1 MRTIFSKKA
10 RPDPELLAL
19 KAELQ
24 EAQGELSLAYRRF
37 DQAVDPEL
45 VESCV
50 YEISA
55 VKARCN
61 YLIRTIKA
69 REPNAG
75 QCGTQT
81 DTGTKGALP
90 QDGAGQYSA
99 YGDEEGNA
107 LWT

>member
-1 MRTIFSKKA
+1 MKSIFSKKP

-24 EAQGELSLAYRRF
+24 AAQEELSLAYRQF

-50 YEISA
+50 YQISA

-61 YLIRTIKA
+61 YLIRAIKA
-69 REPNAG
+69 REP
-75 QCGTQT
+75 
-81 DTGTKGALP
+81 DTVAAIQP
-90 QDGAGQYSA
+90 E
-99 YGDEEGNA
+99 GDV

>member
-1 MRTIFSKKA
+1 MKSSFSKKSK
-10 RPDPELLAL
+10 PDPELLAL

-37 DQAVDPEL
+37 DQALDPEL

-50 YEISA
+50 YQISA

-61 YLIRTIKA
+61 YLIRAIKA
-69 REPNAG
+69 REPEAAA
-75 QCGTQT
+75 
-81 DTGTKGALP
+81 ALSRAMSRRTR
-90 QDGAGQYSA
+90 GE
-99 YGDEEGNA
+99 DEEGDA

>member
-1 MRTIFSKKA
+1 MRTIFSKKSK
-10 RPDPELLAL
+10 PDPELLAL

-37 DQAVDPEL
+37 DQALDPEL

-50 YEISA
+50 YQISA

-61 YLIRTIKA
+61 YLIRAIKA
-69 REPNAG
+69 RDPETAA
-75 QCGTQT
+75 
-81 DTGTKGALP
+81 ALSRAMSRRTR
-90 QDGAGQYSA
+90 GE
-99 YGDEEGNA
+99 DEEGDA

>member
-1 MRTIFSKKA
+1 MKTIFSKKPK
-10 RPDPELLAL
+10 PDPELLAL

-37 DQAVDPEL
+37 DQALDPEL

-50 YEISA
+50 YQISA

-61 YLIRTIKA
+61 YLIRAIKA
-69 REPNAG
+69 REP
-75 QCGTQT
+75 
-81 DTGTKGALP
+81 GAAAAAQLE
-90 QDGAGQYSA
+90 
-99 YGDEEGNA
+99 GDV

>member
-1 MRTIFSKKA
+1 MRTIFSKKSK
-10 RPDPELLAL
+10 PDPELLAL

-37 DQAVDPEL
+37 DQALDPEL

-50 YEISA
+50 YQISA

-61 YLIRTIKA
+61 YLIRAIKA
-69 REPNAG
+69 REPETAAAFSRAISRRA
-75 QCGTQT
+75 CGE
-81 DTGTKGALP
+81 
-90 QDGAGQYSA
+90 
-99 YGDEEGNA
+99 DEEGDT